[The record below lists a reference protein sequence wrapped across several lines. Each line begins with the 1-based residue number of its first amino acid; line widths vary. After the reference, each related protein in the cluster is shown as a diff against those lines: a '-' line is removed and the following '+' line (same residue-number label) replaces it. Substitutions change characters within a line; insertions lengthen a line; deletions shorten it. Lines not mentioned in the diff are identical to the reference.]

1 MTTTS
6 TQHRQQPA
14 PAQESIP
21 DIGDMEGFSAD
32 MISRRATVLATIA
45 AALGSGIY
53 VFVLWLILKQIDF
66 PAFNTSMVTRAL
78 STAGTTLVL
87 VFVAVLV
94 MFWARDEAR
103 TALLRIHAR
112 EAGASAEEVA
122 AIPTSH
128 PRWRLWLTY
137 VTEYLAAP
145 TLVMTAIGLPLASTR
160 LWLDGVQVDQSF
172 RTSYLTRMTEGI
184 GLSDMSYIDLPSFYP
199 AGWFWLAGRFAN
211 LTGLEGWEA
220 FQPFALI
227 TLGVS
232 GSILVPIWQRLT
244 GSLSTAT
251 GISLVTTG
259 LALVVLLVE
268 PYSAAVAM
276 LSPAGIIAAHKALRG
291 SRFAMAPAIVYLGLS
306 ATFYTLY
313 TAVLAISVVLI
324 AIILSATRRSWDAI
338 LRLLVMGLGSSLIAL
353 LVWGPFLWALLSGA
367 PTGTTS
373 PTHYL
378 PEKGATIPTP
388 FFSPSLIGILCLIG
402 LVFLVLRYKLPEINA
417 LTITVI
423 VIYVWCLASMLASL
437 AGTSLLGFRL
447 EHMLT
452 IFFSTAGVICL
463 AQLRLTGIQKL
474 YPSVVKP
481 QVSRLVTVV
490 MVILLMAGGIH
501 YATHLP
507 EKNERYLEHAYQN
520 SDGFGERGDQRK
532 PDAAQFYA
540 QIDEHI
546 QSFGYVPSDTVVLT
560 DENVFMAYKPYY
572 GFQAFTG
579 HYANPLGQYEDR
591 SVAIASLAEDSWT
604 KLSSPESF
612 RKALDTLPWRAPD
625 VFIMRGAYDA
635 AQPGWK
641 YTIAEDIFPSEP
653 NIRFKGM
660 FFNPESFQDSS
671 LWDITQIGPFVVVT
685 RVK

>member
-6 TQHRQQPA
+6 AQQGLLPA
-14 PAQESIP
+14 PVQESSS
-21 DIGDMEGFSAD
+21 DIGDFESYSAD
-32 MISRRATVLATIA
+32 LLSRRATVLAVIA
-45 AALGSGIY
+45 AAVGSGIY
-53 VFVLWLILKQIDF
+53 VFALWAVFKQISF

-78 STAGTTLVL
+78 STVGTTLILVL
-87 VFVAVLV
+87 VAILV
-94 MFWARDEAR
+94 MLWARDEAR
-103 TALLRIHAR
+103 AELQRIHAR
-112 EAGASAEEVA
+112 EAGASIEEVA
-122 AIPTSH
+122 AIPTTH
-128 PRWRLWLTY
+128 PRWRVWVTY
-137 VTEYLAAP
+137 ITHYLAAP

-172 RTSYLTRMTEGI
+172 RMTYLTRMADGI
-184 GLSDMSYIDLPSFYP
+184 GLSDMFYIDLPSFYP

-211 LTGLEGWEA
+211 LTGMEGWEA

-227 TLGVS
+227 TLGVA

-259 LALVVLLVE
+259 VSLVVLLVE

-276 LSPAGIIAAHKALRG
+276 LSPAGVIAAYKALRG
-291 SRFAMAPAIVYLGLS
+291 SRFSLAPAILFFGIS
-306 ATFYTLY
+306 ATFYTLC
-313 TAVLAISVVLI
+313 TGVLALSVIVL
-324 AIILSATRRSWDAI
+324 AIILSVSRRSWIPI
-338 LRLLVMGLGSSLIAL
+338 LRLFIIGIGSGLIAL
-353 LVWGPFLWALLSGA
+353 LVWGPYLWALLTGS

-373 PTHYL
+373 AVHYL
-378 PEKGATIPTP
+378 PAKGAVLPTP
-388 FFSPSLIGILCLIG
+388 FFSLSLIGILCMVGLI
-402 LVFLVLRYKLPEINA
+402 FLVVRYKQPELNA
-417 LTITVI
+417 LTITIV
-423 VIYVWCLASMLASL
+423 VIYIWCLASMLASL

-447 EHMLT
+447 EQLIT

-463 AQLRLTGIQKL
+463 AQLRISGIQKL

-481 QVSRLVTVV
+481 EISRLVTIT
-490 MVILLMAGGIH
+490 MVILLTASGIH

-520 SDGFGERGDQRK
+520 TDGFGERGDQRA

-546 QSFGYVPSDTVVLT
+546 QSLGYVPSDTVVLT
-560 DENVFMAYKPYY
+560 DENAFMSYKPYY

-591 SVAIASLAEDSWT
+591 ALALTSLAENSWT
-604 KLSSPESF
+604 KLSSPQSF
-612 RKALDTLPWRAPD
+612 QEALDTLPWRAPD
-625 VFIMRGAYDA
+625 VFIMRGAYNA
-635 AQPGWK
+635 QQPGWK

-653 NIRFKGM
+653 NIHFKGI
-660 FFNPESFQDSS
+660 FFNPESFQDRS
-671 LWDITQIGPFVVVT
+671 LWNITQIGPFVVVAH
-685 RVK
+685 VK